1 MSGIAPWPHI
11 HFTFYRQS
19 DNFGLIRK
27 GVAMQ
32 FEKKSLE
39 ILAEALERM
48 EAGFGDIPDTEYN
61 YDYEA
66 YGRSSWQLRIKIRTN
81 NPY

>member
-1 MSGIAPWPHI
+1 
-11 HFTFYRQS
+11 
-19 DNFGLIRK
+19 
-27 GVAMQ
+27 MQ